1 MLKCWL
7 SKVRRG
13 AVLHRENQINE
24 VSALSEEIGISSE
37 GNRVRGRKQKHH
49 QTMID
54 MKMTKITPGFV
65 SQVYNTEAD
74 RFTSQEFVAGHD
86 VRWEDDE
93 GERADAI
100 DAYLPFEM
108 VQPPAVLTREE
119 IARESMIRKLVAKD
133 GDVEFSRDALISEGE
148 ENGAYVQCWQWVSFA
163 GHPALDKESAT
174 ERKHRS

>member
-65 SQVYNTEAD
+65 SQVYNTETD
-74 RFTSQEFVAGHD
+74 RFTSQKF
-86 VRWEDDE
+86 
-93 GERADAI
+93 
-100 DAYLPFEM
+100 
-108 VQPPAVLTREE
+108 
-119 IARESMIRKLVAKD
+119 VAKD
-133 GDVEFSRDALISEGE
+133 GEVEFARDAVISEGE
-148 ENGAYVQCWQWVSFA
+148 ENGAYVQCWQWVSFV